1 MTVPTH
7 EQIEVFL
14 GVDVGKGQHHAVAV
28 SRSGTILF
36 DRTLPNDE
44 TRLRELIGTLTHHG
58 PTILVVD
65 QPATI
70 GALAVAV
77 AQDVGIS
84 VGYLPG
90 LAMRRIADL
99 YPGEAKTDKK
109 DAAIIADAARTLP
122 HAIRHLQTTD
132 TQVAELSILSGFDD
146 DLAMQITA
154 TSNRL
159 HGLLTQIHPA
169 LERAIGR
176 HIAHPAILE
185 LLEHY
190 PTPDRIR
197 RLGHSRLRTRLS
209 KKAPRMGARLA
220 GDITTAL
227 SEQNVVVIGT
237 SAAETVI
244 PKLAEQ
250 LSSLQR
256 QRSDVAAKV
265 EALVEAHPLYPV
277 LTSMPGVGI
286 RTTARIITET
296 SGKHFATAG
305 HLAACAGLAPVTRR
319 SGSSIRGE
327 HRSRRGNKKLKRV
340 LYLSAF
346 AALQDPD
353 SRDYY
358 DRNRA
363 QGKSYNQA
371 LVALARRRCD
381 VLFAMLRDGTT
392 YQAHPRP
399 SAA

>member
-1 MTVPTH
+1 MTTPTH
-7 EQIEVFL
+7 DQIEVFL
-14 GVDVGKGQHHAVAV
+14 GVDVGKGHHHAVAL
-28 SRSGTILF
+28 SRSGTTLF

-44 TRLRELIGTLTHHG
+44 ARIRELINTLTQHG

-77 AQDVGIS
+77 AQDMDIT

-99 YPGEAKTDKK
+99 YPGESKTDKK

-122 HAIRHLQTTD
+122 HAIRTLKITD

-176 HIAHPAILE
+176 HIAHPAVLD
-185 LLEHY
+185 LLAPY

-197 RLGHSRLRTRLS
+197 RLGHSRLATRLS
-209 KKAPRMGARLA
+209 RNAPRMGTRLA
-220 GDITTAL
+220 DEITTAL
-227 SEQNVVVIGT
+227 AEQNVVIVGT

-250 LSSLQR
+250 LSALQR
-256 QRSDVAAKV
+256 QRSEVATEV
-265 EALVEAHPLYPV
+265 EALVQAHPLHPV

-286 RTTARIITET
+286 RTEARIITET
-296 SGKHFATAG
+296 SGKQFATAG
-305 HLAACAGLAPVTRR
+305 HLAAYAGLAPVTRR

-346 AALQDPD
+346 AALQDPL
-353 SRDYY
+353 SREYY
-358 DRNRA
+358 ERKRA

-392 YQAHPRP
+392 YNAGTPT
-399 SAA
+399 AA